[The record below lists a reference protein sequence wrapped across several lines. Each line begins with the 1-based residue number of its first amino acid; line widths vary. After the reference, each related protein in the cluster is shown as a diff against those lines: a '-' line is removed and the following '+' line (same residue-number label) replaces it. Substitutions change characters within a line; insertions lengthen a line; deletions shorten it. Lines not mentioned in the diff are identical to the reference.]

1 MELQVTG
8 LSANHPDG
16 TPALR
21 DVAFTLPLG
30 VHGLLG
36 AAGAGKSTLLRV
48 LAGTQAPARNAFA
61 RIDDTDLL
69 AGADAARRC
78 VGHLPQD
85 YAPTCTAGAA
95 DVLNHYAVVKGIPG
109 YQARRDIVEALLA
122 QVGLQDAQRHP
133 VRQLPEGMRQRFGLA
148 VALLGRPPLLLLD
161 APLAGLA
168 GDERAKLLALV
179 AELGLH
185 HVVLLATRDV
195 ADMVEACTQ
204 VVLLDRGE
212 LRLLAPLRPSAAGGV
227 PHAGAR
233 TAAAPVAA
241 WARR

>member
-16 TPALR
+16 APALR
-21 DVAFTLPLG
+21 EVTLTLPPG
-30 VHGLLG
+30 VHALLG

-48 LAGTQAPARNAFA
+48 LAGMQAPVRNATA
-61 RIDDTDLL
+61 RIDEVELL
-69 AGADAARRC
+69 ADGDAARRC
-78 VGHLPQD
+78 VGYLPQD
-85 YAPTCTAGAA
+85 FAPTCTAGLS

-122 QVGLQDAQRHP
+122 QVGLLDAQRHA
-133 VRQLPEGMRQRFGLA
+133 VRQLPDGMRQRFGLA

-161 APLAGLA
+161 APFAGLA

-179 AELGLH
+179 AGLGRH

-195 ADMVEACTQ
+195 ADVVEACTQ
-204 VVLLDRGE
+204 LVLLDRGAV
-212 LRLLAPLRPSAAGGV
+212 RLLAPLHAPAENRLPRVASSPPGPAPAARG
-227 PHAGAR
+227 
-233 TAAAPVAA
+233 
-241 WARR
+241 RR